1 MKPKPT
7 SLMQRAMASGRRSMR
22 TPSASRTSAEPDRPV
37 AERLPCLATAQPWP
51 AAIRAAVV
59 DTLKVG
65 LPPPVPAVSIRS
77 SRPAS
82 TGVANA
88 RIVVARPTSSS
99 IVSPLVR
106 SATRMPEVSISD
118 ALPAMISASTSA
130 VCSAERFLR
139 AIRASS
145 AGVRTGLGISQKV
158 AQQLLSVRREH
169 RLGVELDADR
179 RERAVA
185 HRHQHAAAVGGRLQ
199 LVREV
204 VVDDERVVARDR
216 QRARQPGEDPLAIV
230 GDRGRLAVDR
240 LVADDLAA

>member
-99 IVSPLVR
+99 TVSPLVR
-106 SATRMPEVSISD
+106 RATRMPEVSISD
-118 ALPAMISASTSA
+118 ALPAMISARTAA
-130 VCSAERFLR
+130 VWSAERFLR

-145 AGVRTGLGISQKV
+145 AGVRTGLGIGQEVPQK
-158 AQQLLSVRREH
+158 LLAVRRQD
-169 RLGVELDADR
+169 RLRMELDPDR
-179 RERAVA
+179 GQRPVA
-185 HRHQHAAAVGGRLQ
+185 HGHQHAAAVRGRLE
-199 LVREV
+199 LVRQV
-204 VVDDERVVARDR
+204 LIHDQRVIARDG
-216 QRARQPGEDPLAIV
+216 QRARQPGEDPLAVV
-230 GDRGRLAVDR
+230 GDLRRLAV
-240 LVADDLAA
+240 